1 MYKAA
6 ARRLIRRNICLLN
19 RGNYAP
25 ALAMF
30 AADAAFT
37 FPGQN
42 SWSRQHRIPTP
53 GRSTTAT
60 HRGRPEIEK
69 LLRRYVRD
77 GIQMEVEDIL
87 VNGPPW
93 NMRVAVQVH
102 HWIPGVD
109 GRGDVSM
116 NRAVL
121 VLRMGWSRIHNQEN
135 YEDTELVSSLERG
148 YSVVPVASPGTSNLR
163 MLAQVHDDTLTAA

>member
-19 RGNYAP
+19 RGHYAP

-30 AADAAFT
+30 ATDADFT

-53 GRSTTAT
+53 DRTATAT
-60 HRGRPEIEK
+60 HRGRPEIET

-77 GIQMEVEDIL
+77 RIQMEVEDIL

-93 NMRVAVQVH
+93 NMRVAVQVR
-102 HWIPGVD
+102 HWIPGAD
-109 GRGDVSM
+109 DDVSM

-121 VLRMGWSRIHNQEN
+121 VVRMAWGRIRSQEN
-135 YEDTELVSSLERG
+135 YEDTERVSSLERG
-148 YSVVPVASPGTSNLR
+148 YSVVPVGSPGTSNVR
-163 MLAQVHDDTLTAA
+163 APGPTRNHTLTAA